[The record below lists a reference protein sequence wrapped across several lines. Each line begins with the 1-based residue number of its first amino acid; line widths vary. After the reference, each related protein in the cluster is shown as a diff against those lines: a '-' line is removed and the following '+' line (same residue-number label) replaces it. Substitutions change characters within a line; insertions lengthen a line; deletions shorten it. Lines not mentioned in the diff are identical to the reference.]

1 MNKKNSKN
9 NLEKKDSLLTTKYND
24 IDPTQFYDTIIDF
37 DSLKES
43 CTSEKGFNVLFSD
56 KGYENYNKRKNQ
68 DAIIV
73 GVIWNANKGK
83 SYILSKISNEEL
95 PRGYSVTTKGISVK
109 YPKIEVKS
117 LIILDSAGSE
127 APLINSNME
136 NKNLSNNNSDI
147 ELVTEIA
154 RDKIATENFIQ
165 EFIYSYSDILIV
177 IVGQL
182 TNDDQKLIN
191 RIKLMYGN
199 KKNLFIIHNLMFI
212 ETIKNV
218 KKIIEDTI
226 LKSITFN
233 NLSKIN
239 IIGEND
245 EQQNQYYYQ
254 ELMNEKTNIVH
265 LFMARE
271 GSEAGNYYNN
281 STIQFLRNQIKSFTK
296 VKSFDIIETFK
307 SYLSIA
313 SGTYMEKPIEIE
325 NIKYEEK
332 EKKFIIKSKD
342 KITFKKCYVDEMGI
356 SNFYGNII
364 DPPYDYKI
372 YNNRIAINIEL
383 PGAISKFHAKLN
395 PIGGNYVF
403 TYTGNIQ
410 FPQDEKIK
418 IINDNIIDGEFRLQI
433 TLPITI
439 GTIKDSRPT
448 YSIEPKSGVITLIY
462 NFCKNE
468 GNEEMINI

>member
-1 MNKKNSKN
+1 
-9 NLEKKDSLLTTKYND
+9 
-24 IDPTQFYDTIIDF
+24 
-37 DSLKES
+37 
-43 CTSEKGFNVLFSD
+43 
-56 KGYENYNKRKNQ
+56 
-68 DAIIV
+68 
-73 GVIWNANKGK
+73 
-83 SYILSKISNEEL
+83 
-95 PRGYSVTTKGISVK
+95 
-109 YPKIEVKS
+109 
-117 LIILDSAGSE
+117 
-127 APLINSNME
+127 
-136 NKNLSNNNSDI
+136 
-147 ELVTEIA
+147 
-154 RDKIATENFIQ
+154 
-165 EFIYSYSDILIV
+165 
-177 IVGQL
+177 
-182 TNDDQKLIN
+182 
-191 RIKLMYGN
+191 
-199 KKNLFIIHNLMFI
+199 
-212 ETIKNV
+212 
-218 KKIIEDTI
+218 
-226 LKSITFN
+226 
-233 NLSKIN
+233 
-239 IIGEND
+239 
-245 EQQNQYYYQ
+245 
-254 ELMNEKTNIVH
+254 
-265 LFMARE
+265 MARE

-281 STIQFLRNQIKSFTK
+281 STIQFLRKYIKAFNEQ
-296 VKSFDIIETFK
+296 KSFDIIEAFK

-313 SGTYMEKPIEIE
+313 SGTYMENPIEIE

-462 NFCKNE
+462 NFFKNE
-468 GNEEMINI
+468 GNEELINI

>member
-43 CTSEKGFNVLFSD
+43 CETEKGFNILFLD
-56 KGYENYNKRKNQ
+56 KGYKNYNKRKNQ

-73 GVIWNANKGK
+73 GVIGNANKGK

-109 YPKIEVKS
+109 YPKIENKS
-117 LIILDSAGSE
+117 LIVLDSAGSE

-165 EFIYSYSDILIV
+165 EFIYFYSDILIV

-191 RIKLMYGN
+191 RIKSINRN
-199 KKNLFIIHNLMFI
+199 KKTIFIIHNLMFI

-218 KKIIEDTI
+218 ETIIENI
-226 LKSITFN
+226 IKKSITFN
-233 NLSKIN
+233 KLIEIKMIN
-239 IIGEND
+239 IVDDTKN
-245 EQQNQYYYQ
+245 QNYYL
-254 ELMNEKTNIVH
+254 ESKDKINIVH
-265 LFMARE
+265 LIMARE

-281 STIQFLRNQIKSFTK
+281 STIQFLRKQIKSFTN
-296 VKSFDIIETFK
+296 VNSFDIIETFK

-356 SNFYGNII
+356 SNFFGNII
-364 DPPYDYKI
+364 EPPYDYKI
-372 YNNRIAINIEL
+372 DNNKIAINIEL

>member
-1 MNKKNSKN
+1 MSK
-9 NLEKKDSLLTTKYND
+9 DDALLTTKYND

-73 GVIWNANKGK
+73 GVIGNANKGK

-136 NKNLSNNNSDI
+136 NQTLSNNNFDI
-147 ELVTEIA
+147 ELVTELA

-165 EFIYSYSDILIV
+165 EFIYFYSNILIV

-191 RIKLMYGN
+191 RIKLMYG
-199 KKNLFIIHNLMFI
+199 KKKVIFIIHNLMFI
-212 ETIKNV
+212 ETIENV
-218 KKIIEDTI
+218 EKIIEDTI

-233 NLSKIN
+233 NLFKTK

-245 EQQNQYYYQ
+245 EKQNQYYYQ
-254 ELMNEKTNIVH
+254 EELMNEKTVH
-265 LFMARE
+265 LIMARE

-281 STIQFLRNQIKSFTK
+281 STIQFLRKQIKSFTN
-296 VKSFDIIETFK
+296 VNSFDIIETFK

-342 KITFKKCYVDEMGI
+342 KITFKKCYVDEIGI
-356 SNFYGNII
+356 ANFYGNII
-364 DPPYDYKI
+364 EPPYDYKI

-383 PGAISKFHAKLN
+383 PGAISKFHTKLN

-403 TYTGNIQ
+403 TYTGNIK

-418 IINDNIIDGEFRLQI
+418 IINQNIIDGEFRLQI

-468 GNEEMINI
+468 GNEELISI

>member
-1 MNKKNSKN
+1 M
-9 NLEKKDSLLTTKYND
+9 
-24 IDPTQFYDTIIDF
+24 
-37 DSLKES
+37 
-43 CTSEKGFNVLFSD
+43 
-56 KGYENYNKRKNQ
+56 
-68 DAIIV
+68 
-73 GVIWNANKGK
+73 
-83 SYILSKISNEEL
+83 
-95 PRGYSVTTKGISVK
+95 K
-109 YPKIEVKS
+109 YPKIDKKR
-117 LIILDSAGSE
+117 IIVLDSAGSK

-147 ELVTEIA
+147 ELVTELA

-165 EFIYSYSDILIV
+165 EFIYFYSDILIV

-212 ETIKNV
+212 ETIENV
-218 KKIIEDTI
+218 EKIIEDTI

-245 EQQNQYYYQ
+245 EKQNQYYYQ
-254 ELMNEKTNIVH
+254 EELMEEKATIIH
-265 LFMARE
+265 LIMARE

-281 STIQFLRNQIKSFTK
+281 STNQFLRKQIKSFTK
-296 VKSFDIIETFK
+296 LKSFDIIETFK

-383 PGAISKFHAKLN
+383 PGAISKFHTKLN

-403 TYTGNIQ
+403 TYTGYIK
-410 FPQDEKIK
+410 FPQDVKKIK

-468 GNEEMINI
+468 GNEELINI

>member
-9 NLEKKDSLLTTKYND
+9 NLEKQDSLLTTKYND
-24 IDPTQFYDTIIDF
+24 IDPTKFYDTIIDF

-43 CTSEKGFNVLFSD
+43 CETEKGFNILFSD

-73 GVIWNANKGK
+73 GVIGNANKGK

-117 LIILDSAGSE
+117 LIILDSAGSKP
-127 APLINSNME
+127 PLLNNME
-136 NKNLSNNNSDI
+136 IKNLSNNNSDI
-147 ELVTEIA
+147 ELFTEIA
-154 RDKIATENFIQ
+154 RDKIATEYFIQ
-165 EFIYSYSDILIV
+165 EFIYFYSNILIV

-191 RIKLMYGN
+191 RIKLMYG
-199 KKNLFIIHNLMFI
+199 KKKVIFIIHNLMFI
-212 ETIKNV
+212 ETIENV
-218 KKIIEDTI
+218 EKIIEDTI

-233 NLSKIN
+233 NLFKTK

-245 EQQNQYYYQ
+245 EKQNQYYYQ
-254 ELMNEKTNIVH
+254 ESINEKTNIVH
-265 LFMARE
+265 LIMARK

-313 SGTYMEKPIEIE
+313 SGIYMEKPIEIE

-342 KITFKKCYVDEMGI
+342 KITFKKCYVDEIGI
-356 SNFYGNII
+356 SNFYGNTIE
-364 DPPYDYKI
+364 PPYDYKR
-372 YNNRIAINIEL
+372 YNNKIAINIEL
-383 PGAISKFHAKLN
+383 PGAISKFHTKLN

-403 TYTGNIQ
+403 TYTGNIK

-418 IINDNIIDGEFRLQI
+418 IINQNIIDGEFRLQI